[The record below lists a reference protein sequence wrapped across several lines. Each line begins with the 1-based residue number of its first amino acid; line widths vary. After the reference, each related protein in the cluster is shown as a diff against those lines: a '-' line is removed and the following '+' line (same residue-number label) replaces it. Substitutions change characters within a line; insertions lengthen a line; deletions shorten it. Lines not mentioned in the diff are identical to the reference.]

1 MVTGITGQALN
12 KASLEPFPPLRGRG
26 LGVGGVHP
34 RSLHFSLTKAW
45 VNGPLPAGVK
55 GSGSP
60 PSRGKRKEENKAP
73 YGPSGHFP
81 LWGKYRRSRG
91 RGASPF
97 SPPRHCE
104 AHCAEATQGNIISGP
119 RQTPG
124 LLRCARNDANFPII
138 LILSPSKDE
147 DVLSTHQ
154 TCAHGQFFVS
164 PRFAKR

>member
-1 MVTGITGQALN
+1 MGACIHTLSIYSHTSTGQRVNLRLSARVWIPAFAG
-12 KASLEPFPPLRGRG
+12 KA
-26 LGVGGVHP
+26 
-34 RSLHFSLTKAW
+34 
-45 VNGPLPAGVK
+45 
-55 GSGSP
+55 
-60 PSRGKRKEENKAP
+60 EENKAL
-73 YGPSGHFP
+73 YDPSGHFPQRGKIYRPLIFP

-97 SPPRHCE
+97 SLPRHCE

-154 TCAHGQFFVS
+154 TCVHRQFFAS